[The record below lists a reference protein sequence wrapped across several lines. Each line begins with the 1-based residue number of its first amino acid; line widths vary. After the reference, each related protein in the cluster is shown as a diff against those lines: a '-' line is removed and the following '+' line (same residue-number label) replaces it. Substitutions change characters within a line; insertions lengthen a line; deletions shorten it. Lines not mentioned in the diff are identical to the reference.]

1 MVWHG
6 SHGFGILLSLFFLSF
21 LLFSSYSSKWR
32 GDDDDGKGELV
43 LLPLLLFL
51 YSTRM
56 KVYRMDI
63 EVMIGA

>member
-1 MVWHG
+1 MVRHG
-6 SHGFGILLSLFFLSF
+6 SHGFGILLSLSSLFSLFFL
-21 LLFSSYSSKWR
+21 LVRGGAVMMVGRGNLF
-32 GDDDDGKGELV
+32 
-43 LLPLLLFL
+43 LLPLVLFL